1 MIEQPPIQPT
11 PVGAL
16 RFNTD
21 NAKLEYFDGNQYVNI
36 TTDSPERHTG
46 GTRGLFVGGRNPANS
61 DTIDFVS
68 IDTTGNAVDF
78 GNRLEAGRQGGA
90 TGSRVRGVICGRPVP
105 LHSNI
110 IEFLTFA
117 STGNTQDFGDSTN
130 VRAGAP
136 MSISNG
142 TRGVFAGGEIDSS
155 GTVGNIIDYVTIA
168 QTGNAVDFG
177 DLNIPHSDGGR
188 GQSPT
193 RGVFSG
199 GRGPDAS
206 TRTNAM
212 EYITTA
218 TLGNTSDFGDLTTG
232 RNEIGADSN
241 AVRAIF
247 AGGNTGSVINVIDFI
262 TIATLANAQDFG
274 DLSSNSTETRGS
286 ASPTRFVIS
295 LGSTPGNTQVN
306 NIEYVQIMTTG
317 NSIDFGDLTESRKQA
332 AGVSNGHGGLG

>member
-1 MIEQPPIQPT
+1 MTEQIPIQPT

-90 TGSRVRGVICGRPVP
+90 TGSRVRGVICGRPAP
-105 LHSNI
+105 LHSNV

-117 STGNTQDFGDSTN
+117 SQGNTQDFGDSTN
-130 VRAGAP
+130 TRAGAP
-136 MSISNG
+136 MSVSNG
-142 TRGVFAGGEIDSS
+142 TRGVFAGGTVDASDN
-155 GTVGNIIDYVTIA
+155 VGNIIDYVTIA

-177 DLNIPHSDGGR
+177 DLITGHSDGGR
-188 GQSPT
+188 AQSKT
-193 RGVFSG
+193 RGVIVG

-206 TRTNAM
+206 TKLNVM
-212 EYITTA
+212 EYITIS
-218 TLGNTSDFGDLTTG
+218 TLGNGSNFGDLTLG
-232 RNEIGADSN
+232 RNEIAADSN
-241 AVRAIF
+241 AVRGIF
-247 AGGNTGSVINVIDFI
+247 AGGNSGGAVPRIEYV
-262 TIATLANAQDFG
+262 TIATLGNSIDFG
-274 DLSSNSTETRGS
+274 DIATASTESRGS
-286 ASPTRFVIS
+286 ASPTRFAFAHGVESGYVSNIS
-295 LGSTPGNTQVN
+295 FVE
-306 NIEYVQIMTTG
+306 IATTG
-317 NSIDFGDLTESRKQA
+317 ASVHFGSLTQSRGQA
-332 AGVSNGHGGLG
+332 AGFSNGHGGLG